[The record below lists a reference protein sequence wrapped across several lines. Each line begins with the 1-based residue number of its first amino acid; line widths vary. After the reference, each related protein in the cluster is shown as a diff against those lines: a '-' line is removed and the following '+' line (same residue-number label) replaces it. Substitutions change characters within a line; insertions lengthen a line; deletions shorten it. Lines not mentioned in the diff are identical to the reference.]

1 MGLFRSVGNA
11 FKDGWNKNDRNRQAA
26 QESADKINSIRVNGP
41 QHFGVMLDLY
51 KDDETGEV
59 KSLHNISQLYADHIN
74 YVSTT
79 NQKANIAEDKDR
91 HELFMLS
98 NYNSPIY
105 TETNTSKFEN
115 NFKPPIDAILS
126 IAKNYKFIYQ
136 HAAEILIDYGLPEND
151 ENGNSQTGDNP
162 RVPADISEKWLQ
174 AEVLELPV
182 VPSMFNPFYGINV
195 VGITGNTPLINNGD
209 EHKINVKGDN
219 NKGKQI
225 TANYNK
231 NITED
236 LSDCS
241 IKKLVELSN
250 QQKLGRGTY
259 KYADFMYCKNLG
271 KYSNNRLITLRKFPI
286 PVGDNIWDLAKIN
299 GKDDTWGAVSLPI
312 DVGRLVTWMDDVNKL
327 ENILKYN
334 YKEGWE
340 KKEGEMQ
347 EVSSQ
352 EDSADRGLIGS
363 IVNLANPTYRHMVGT
378 GFAGGGNSILGM
390 FEGQSDNRFFK
401 AKSTNQDHT
410 ILTMYDKNRVYE
422 PTGTVRD
429 THLYTGKLEFTQNF
443 EIVFDYE
450 LRAYENINPRTALLD
465 LLNNIQQVTYRSG
478 KFWGGQVWFAGAPGN
493 REGWANANAFIDGAF
508 DTVSD
513 TFSMLLRGDMNFGD
527 FLGNMANKIGE
538 GISKGANNLAQG
550 LSDGSLGKKIA
561 DAAEKYDVGGMLK
574 GMLKNN
580 LGRPALYATNSIL
593 TGDPVGLWHLTI
605 GNPRNPIM
613 AIGNLI
619 IEDSTIQHY
628 GPLGIDD
635 FPIGLKVSV
644 QLKHAKSRDMVDI
657 GKMYTMGRMGI
668 GVPLSRTAISDMY
681 ETVFRAPELSK
692 TMFSTAFASTSP
704 AISDGVTDKISDRND
719 F

>member
-1 MGLFRSVGNA
+1 MGLFRSVGNS
-11 FKDGWNKNDRNRQAA
+11 FKDGWNKNDRNRKAA
-26 QESADKINSIRVNGP
+26 QDAADKINSIRINGP
-41 QHFGVMLDLY
+41 QHFGIMLDLY

-59 KSLHNISQLYADHIN
+59 KSLYNLNQVYADHIN

-79 NQKANIAEDKDR
+79 NQKANKAEDNDR
-91 HELFMLS
+91 HELLRLS
-98 NYNSPIY
+98 NYNSPVDK
-105 TETNTSKFEN
+105 ETNTSKFEN
-115 NFKPPIDAILS
+115 NFKPPTEAILS

-136 HAAEILIDYGLPEND
+136 HAAEILIDYGLPEKDKDGND
-151 ENGNSQTGDNP
+151 QGHGKVEDMDS
-162 RVPADISEKWLQ
+162 KWLQ

-182 VPSMFNPFYGINV
+182 VPSMFNPFYGIHV
-195 VGITGNTPLINNGD
+195 VGITGNTPLMNNGE
-209 EHKINVKGDN
+209 EHQINVKGDN
-219 NKGKQI
+219 ENGNQI

-250 QQKLGRGTY
+250 KQKLGRGTY

-286 PVGDNIWDLAKIN
+286 PVGDNIWDLAKVD
-299 GKDDTWGAVSLPI
+299 GKDTTWGAVSLPI

-340 KKEGEMQ
+340 KKEGQMQ

-352 EDSADRGLIGS
+352 EDSSDRGLIGS

-390 FEGQSDNRFFK
+390 FEGSSDNRFFR

-443 EIVFDYE
+443 ELVFDYE

-465 LLNNIQQVTYRSG
+465 LLNNIQQVTYRAG

-508 DTVSD
+508 EKVSD

-538 GISKGANNLAQG
+538 GINNLASKAGEIAQNP
-550 LSDGSLGKKIA
+550 SKLGNSIA
-561 DAAEKYDVGGMLK
+561 DAAQRYDVGGMLK
-574 GMLKNN
+574 GMLKNR

-593 TGDPVGLWHLTI
+593 SGDPVGLWHLTI

-635 FPIGLKVSV
+635 FPIGLKVTV

-681 ETVFRAPELSK
+681 ESAFHAPELSK
-692 TMFSTAFASTSP
+692 TMFSTAFAATSP
-704 AISDGVTDKISDRND
+704 AISDGVTDKISDKSD